1 MLSSQHEAQV
11 AGWNDWV
18 VHDEQGVV
26 EGVDDGVGEVAV
38 GEVEWWVV
46 VGEEEEAE
54 AEGEEEGEEG
64 NGGVRTHTGIHSAE
78 LLGTSAA
85 PNEQHANEEGTAT
98 QLQPPQRHQEP
109 LSQRP
114 THQVADIQA
123 RIADALVNKLPI
135 KVLEAST
142 VKFASSTLM
151 GSLFKSPSAM
161 RDWISA
167 TWGVGRCDNGF

>member
-64 NGGVRTHTGIHSAE
+64 NGGVVVFAE
-78 LLGTSAA
+78 L
-85 PNEQHANEEGTAT
+85 
-98 QLQPPQRHQEP
+98 
-109 LSQRP
+109 
-114 THQVADIQA
+114 QA
-123 RIADALVNKLPI
+123 
-135 KVLEAST
+135 
-142 VKFASSTLM
+142 
-151 GSLFKSPSAM
+151 
-161 RDWISA
+161 
-167 TWGVGRCDNGF
+167 